1 MATRTV
7 LNNHQHLMAQALH
20 AEWEPPYT
28 VTFKAGVDR
37 SLEQNRLAF
46 KWYGEMSEQLGDMST
61 AEYHAFCKL
70 HYGVPILRAE
80 DDEWRQVY
88 DEAIK
93 PLPYE
98 TKIKAIAIMPVTS
111 HMTTKQMTQY
121 LDAVY
126 EAYTAKGVLL
136 TRPESEMW

>member
-1 MATRTV
+1 MTARSVT
-7 LNNHQHLMAQALH
+7 NNHQHLYAQALL
-20 AEWEPPYT
+20 AEWKPPYT
-28 VTFKAGVDR
+28 LTLKKGVDR

-46 KWYGEMSEQLGDMST
+46 KWYSEIADQLSDMST

-80 DDEWRQVY
+80 DDEWREVY
-88 DEAIK
+88 DAAIK

-98 TKIKAIAIMPVTS
+98 MKLKAIVIMPVTS

-121 LDAVY
+121 LDTVREEFARR
-126 EAYTAKGVLL
+126 GVML
-136 TRPESEMW
+136 TQPDEE